1 MVSILYPD
9 LSNTTYPN
17 TVDTFTQFLDILA
30 SDGDLVKQYQIAMQ
44 NGDMATANTILQQIP
59 AYRQK
64 LLTAQDLNKFIDAIV
79 ATERFYKTD
88 IIPYT
93 NEKQAEWQSI
103 IDQFTYLGAYSAETQ
118 YKTNNYV
125 SFITNDVEQLY
136 IALSDPPVG
145 TTPTN
150 TTYWRILSLRGPRG
164 LSGSGLSFAGDWN
177 NVNTYLVDD
186 CVGYD
191 NGLWHSLQTN
201 TNQTPYEGSAY
212 WELIYRGVT
221 TIYPVSV
228 NPPTVQQDGEL
239 WFQIL
244 S

>member
-9 LSNTTYPN
+9 LSNTKYPN

-30 SDGDLVKQYQIAMQ
+30 SDGDLVKQYQTAIQ

-79 ATERFYKTD
+79 AIERFYKTD

-93 NEKQAEWQSI
+93 NEKQTEWQNI
-103 IDQFTYLGAYSAETQ
+103 IDQFTYLGVYNTGTQ
-118 YKTNNYV
+118 YKTNNYI
-125 SFITNDVEQLY
+125 SFITNNVEQLY

-145 TTPTN
+145 TPPTN
-150 TTYWRILSLRGPRG
+150 TTYWRVLTLRGPKG
-164 LSGSGLSFAGDWN
+164 PSGNGLSFTGDWDGTT
-177 NVNTYLVDD
+177 TYVVDD
-186 CVGYD
+186 CVSYD
-191 NGLWHSLQTN
+191 NGLWRSISIN
-201 TNQTPYEGSAY
+201 SNQAPYDGSAY

-221 TIYPVSV
+221 TIYPVSE

-239 WFQIL
+239 WFKIL
-244 S
+244 T

>member
-44 NGDMATANTILQQIP
+44 NGDMATANTVLQQIP

-88 IIPYT
+88 IIPYA

-103 IDQFTYLGAYSAETQ
+103 IDQFAYLGAYNAETQ

-125 SFITNDVEQLY
+125 SFIMNGVEQLY

-145 TTPTN
+145 TIPTN
-150 TTYWRILSLRGPRG
+150 MTYWRVISLRGPKG
-164 LSGSGLSFAGDWN
+164 LSGNGLSFAGDWD
-177 NVNTYLVDD
+177 NVTTYVVDD
-186 CVGYD
+186 CVAYD
-191 NGLWHSLQTN
+191 NALWHSLQTN

-212 WELIYRGVT
+212 WELLYRGVP

>member
-79 ATERFYKTD
+79 AMERFYKTD

-93 NEKQAEWQSI
+93 NEKQVEWQTI
-103 IDQFTYLGAYSAETQ
+103 IDQFAYLGVYNSSVQ

-125 SFITNDVEQLY
+125 SFVINGVEQLY
-136 IALSDPPVG
+136 IALSNPPVG
-145 TTPTN
+145 TLPTN

-164 LSGSGLSFAGDWN
+164 YSGDGLSFIGAWDSTTSYIVG
-177 NVNTYLVDD
+177 D
-186 CVGYD
+186 CVNYD
-191 NGLWHSLQTN
+191 NALWWTISPN
-201 TNQTPYEGSAY
+201 VNQTPYEGSTY
-212 WELIYRGVT
+212 WELIYRGVPT
-221 TIYPVSV
+221 VYPVTTT
-228 NPPTVQQDGEL
+228 PPSIQQDGEL
-239 WFQIL
+239 WFQII

>member
-44 NGDMATANTILQQIP
+44 NGDMATANTVLQQIP

-79 ATERFYKTD
+79 AMERFYKTD

-103 IDQFTYLGAYSAETQ
+103 INQFTYLGAYNTETQ

-145 TTPTN
+145 TIPTN

-177 NVNTYLVDD
+177 SATTYIVDD
-186 CVGYD
+186 CVAYD
-191 NGLWHSLQTN
+191 NGLWRSISIN

-212 WELIYRGVT
+212 WELIYRGVV
-221 TIYPVSV
+221 TIYPVSETA
-228 NPPTVQQDGEL
+228 PTTLQDGEL
-239 WFQIL
+239 WFKIL
-244 S
+244 T